1 MKETVVIIPTYDEKD
16 NVGPISEAVLRA
28 LPQAHILFV
37 DDNSPDGTGDILD
50 KMAAA
55 NKQLHVMHRQS
66 KRGLGRAYIAGFKW
80 ALAEGYEFIFEMD
93 ADFSHSPDE
102 IPNFLKAA
110 EENDLVIGSRY
121 IEGIRITNW
130 PLRRLILSKS
140 AATYVRLITGMP
152 IADPT
157 GGFKCYRAS
166 VLKAIDLDSIMSN
179 GYSFQIEMTHTAWM
193 KRFRI
198 TEIPITF
205 EDRRAGYSKMDSS
218 IFKEAMKMVWVLAM
232 RHNFRRSPL
241 PAEPPA
247 SG

>member
-1 MKETVVIIPTYDEKD
+1 M
-16 NVGPISEAVLRA
+16 SRC
-28 LPQAHILFV
+28 
-37 DDNSPDGTGDILD
+37 
-50 KMAAA
+50 
-55 NKQLHVMHRQS
+55 
-66 KRGLGRAYIAGFKW
+66 GRL
-80 ALAEGYEFIFEMD
+80 ALAAIVVLSTAGSQSLAQQELTRNVVRDPQKAVFVYQDIE
-93 ADFSHSPDE
+93 
-102 IPNFLKAA
+102 NFLKAA

-121 IEGIRITNW
+121 IAGIRITNW

-218 IFKEAMKMVWVLAM
+218 IFKEAMKMVWVLAL